1 MTLYLTKAPDCKN
14 IYLFFLCFI
23 DFLLHIFFFTILKN
37 YPSIQTMNYVIFICG
52 FNCMQLCKFS
62 LNLTLFF
69 LLSVHTCIYSERENI
84 E

>member
-23 DFLLHIFFFTILKN
+23 DFLLHIFFTILKN

>member
-23 DFLLHIFFFTILKN
+23 DFLLHIFFYNFKKLSVHTN
-37 YPSIQTMNYVIFICG
+37 NMNYVIFICG